1 MVTVPKKPKNQ
12 VPQPVTTSQQPVIGC
27 ALCEWTRGYDPAA
40 TTASAVL
47 TDHYNRDHTAA
58 LTSA

>member
-1 MVTVPKKPKNQ
+1 MVTVPKKKRQPA
-12 VPQPVTTSQQPVIGC
+12 QPVTTSQQPVICC

-47 TDHYNRDHTAA
+47 TDHYNRDH
-58 LTSA
+58 SAELASA